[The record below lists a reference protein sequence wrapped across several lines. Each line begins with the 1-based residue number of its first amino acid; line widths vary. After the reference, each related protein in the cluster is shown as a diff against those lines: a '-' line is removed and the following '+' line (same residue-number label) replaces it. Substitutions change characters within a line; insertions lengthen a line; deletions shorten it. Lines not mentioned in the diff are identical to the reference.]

1 MIPLNRPGQLLPK
14 IDSDYLSSHFVGQH
28 HYFLPTAGD
37 CLNLAYRKLYT
48 ERGPLKIAVSPLACF
63 QAIYPII
70 LNGHEPV
77 FIDVN
82 ENTFNMNA
90 SRLFEHQEVDA
101 VEVIHLG
108 GNPNEMDVIFR
119 WAKEN
124 GKIIVEDCAQAL
136 GSSFNDK
143 ELGTFG
149 DYAAFS
155 LIKNLHTAMGGLLLS
170 RCQLNTSAFPQVSSL
185 LVLYRRLKRSLES
198 LSNHHTY
205 NMWNV
210 MYYLLLRLKE
220 HGAPKPND
228 SVHRLPETTIKDLS
242 VALGTI
248 DNLNLRRNENYQ
260 YMTSMIDR
268 SKFHLQEVPRG
279 GISNRNRLLL
289 RMNEPKASQAIVEL
303 RAAGIAANNFTQNYL
318 NGFQPHIRKDELLT
332 HYYRAENLTNYDVL
346 YNRIIAIPCSPFIN
360 LEEMDYIVNKLN
372 HIK

>member
-1 MIPLNRPGQLLPK
+1 MIPLNRPGQLPPK
-14 IDSDYLSSHFVGQH
+14 IDGNYLSSHFVCLH

-37 CLNLAYRKLYT
+37 CLNLVYRKLYT
-48 ERGPLKIAVSPLACF
+48 ERGSLKIAVSPLACF

-82 ENTFNMNA
+82 ENTFNMDA
-90 SRLFEHQEVDA
+90 SRLFEHQEADG

-136 GSSFNDK
+136 GSSFNGK

-170 RCQLNTSAFPQVSSL
+170 RCQLNTSVFPQVSSL
-185 LVLYRRLKRSLES
+185 LVLYRHLKRSLES
-198 LSNHHTY
+198 LSNHHAY

-220 HGAPKPND
+220 HGAPKPSN
-228 SVHRLPETTIKDLS
+228 SVHRLPETTIKNLLM
-242 VALGTI
+242 ALGTI
-248 DNLNLRRNENYQ
+248 ENLKLRRNENYQ

-268 SKFHLQEVPRG
+268 SKFQLQEVPKG

-289 RMNEPKASQAIVEL
+289 RMYEPKASQAIGEL
-303 RAAGIAANNFTQNYL
+303 RAAGIAANNLTQNYL
-318 NGFQPHIRKDELLT
+318 KGFQPHVIKDELLSP
-332 HYYRAENLTNYDVL
+332 YYKAVDLTNYNAL
-346 YNRIIAIPCSPFIN
+346 YNRIIAIPCSPFLN
-360 LEEMDYIVNKLN
+360 REEMNYIVDKLN

>member
-1 MIPLNRPGQLLPK
+1 MIPLNRPGQLSPK

-37 CLNLAYRKLYT
+37 CLNLVYRKLYT

-63 QAIYPII
+63 QAIYPIV

-82 ENTFNMNA
+82 ENTFNMDV
-90 SRLFEHQEVDA
+90 SRLLEHQDADA

-108 GNPNEMDVIFR
+108 GNPNEMDVILR
-119 WAKEN
+119 WANEN

-136 GSSFNDK
+136 GSSFNGK
-143 ELGTFG
+143 ELGTFS
-149 DYAAFS
+149 DYAVFS
-155 LIKNLHTAMGGLLLS
+155 LIKNIHTAIGGLLLS
-170 RCQLNTSAFPQVSSL
+170 RSHLNASVFPQVSSL

-220 HGAPKPND
+220 QGAPKPSN
-228 SVHRLPETTIKDLS
+228 SVYRLPKTTIKNLS
-242 VALGTI
+242 MALSTI
-248 DNLNLRRNENYQ
+248 DNLNLRRNENCQ
-260 YMTSMIDR
+260 YMTSSIDR
-268 SKFHLQEVPRG
+268 GKYHLQEVPCG

-289 RMNEPKASQAIVEL
+289 RMNEPKASQTIGEL
-303 RAAGIAANNFTQNYL
+303 RAAGIAANNLTQNYL
-318 NGFQPHIRKDELLT
+318 KGFQPHVIKDELLSP
-332 HYYRAENLTNYDVL
+332 YYKAVDLTNYNAL
-346 YNRIIAIPCSPFIN
+346 YNRIIAIPCSPFLN
-360 LEEMDYIVNKLN
+360 REEMNYIVDKLN